1 MERILVIDDDQ
12 DCTRVLVKRWL
23 PALGYHAFTA
33 TAPLAAEAVLAQP
46 PLDLVL
52 FDLDMVERTPID
64 VLVQIQQHRPNI
76 PMILTAGPGS
86 TAHVLQAFGLGFRDY
101 LPKPYTLEQLQRA
114 LECALREQRLH
125 RHNER
130 LAAELQHIQV
140 AHNEQL
146 ARIEHF
152 LAGIGHTLNNSHA
165 SIAGYVQLLLRD
177 PNLHDTVRN
186 DLEQVLKQVQRASQ
200 VTQELLMI
208 RQDLQTRL

>member
-1 MERILVIDDDQ
+1 MERILVIDDDH
-12 DCTRVLVKRWL
+12 DCTRELAECWL
-23 PALGYHAFTA
+23 PALGYHASTA
-33 TAPLAAEAVLAQP
+33 TASLAAEAVLAQP

-52 FDLDMVERTPID
+52 FDLDMVDRTPID
-64 VLVQIQQHRPNI
+64 VLAQIQQHRPNI
-76 PMILTAGPGS
+76 PVIITAGPGA
-86 TAHVLQAFGLGFRDY
+86 TDHVLQAFGLGIRDY
-101 LPKPYTLEQLQRA
+101 LPKPYTFEQLQRA
-114 LECALREQRLH
+114 LECALREQRLQ
-125 RHNER
+125 RHNEH
-130 LAAELQHIQV
+130 LAAKLQHIQV
-140 AHNEQL
+140 AHDEQL
-146 ARIEHF
+146 ARVERV